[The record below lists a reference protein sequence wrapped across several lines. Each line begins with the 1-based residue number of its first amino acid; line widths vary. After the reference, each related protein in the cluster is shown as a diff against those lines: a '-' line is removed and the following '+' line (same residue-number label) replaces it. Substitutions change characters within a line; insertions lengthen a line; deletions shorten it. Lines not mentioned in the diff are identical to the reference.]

1 MKTHLAYGGEH
12 IQVVWNSTIEVFH
25 LYIPSMR
32 IMMMIIMMIM
42 MLVIMRIIMMI
53 MMMIMMT
60 ARWRWWADHPSNT
73 FGLSS
78 INRVLTHGHSP
89 VDDHDEDE
97 DDDEDNDDDMV
108 TLLKD
113 DGDKDTCPLIFELKN
128 ST

>member
-1 MKTHLAYGGEH
+1 MKAHLAYGGEY

-32 IMMMIIMMIM
+32 IMMMLMIIMM
-42 MLVIMRIIMMI
+42 VI

>member
-32 IMMMIIMMIM
+32 IMMMLMIIMM
-42 MLVIMRIIMMI
+42 VIMVI

-78 INRVLTHGHSP
+78 IDGVLTQGHSP
-89 VDDHDEDE
+89 VDLDDE
-97 DDDEDNDDDMV
+97 DDDCNDDKEDNNDDKDDEDNGDENDNDD
-108 TLLKD
+108 
-113 DGDKDTCPLIFELKN
+113 PYN
-128 ST
+128 PY